1 MDRRRDTPTN
11 AAHVKRH
18 TKGTSNEISLSV
30 LDAAKNAV
38 RTGRRKDD
46 PKVGTVS
53 LFTVPGLRK
62 KPKGAPKKDES
73 LLYDTGVEQRKRSRG
88 TWKSRPAPA
97 GGTPAPAAH
106 GGMVRWLARFGAVA
120 LVVAASIGL
129 VALAASFVSKDVS
142 QQSYQSDRLDA
153 AIAGL
158 QETDEVF
165 EALDVLVN
173 DPFGSHP
180 EEEELVYARRS
191 AVGDGLAEADAA
203 AREASANLRDN
214 QEKEVAANA
223 VATAAYRTNLWN
235 VGLSLVDEAAAARA
249 ACECVEDGWQAVLDA
264 DMRLKKAA
272 SLVSDTTDDNVRR
285 ANEETDAASASLQQA
300 VSLFMEAQNA
310 YPSYDVTPFLDYVQK
325 RIESCGYALAS
336 NQALLDRD
344 KETAQAQNDA
354 YNEAD
359 REAVELAESLP
370 SNPVASVKD
379 VFEEQTADKMKDYE
393 TARSQTGNADA
404 FIRDYLGEQS
414 K

>member
-1 MDRRRDTPTN
+1 MPTG

-38 RTGRRKDD
+38 RPGRHKDD

-53 LFTVPGLRK
+53 LFTVPGFRK

-73 LLYDTGVEQRKRSRG
+73 LLYDTGIGRRKRARG
-88 TWKSRPAPA
+88 TWKSRPAHASDAAAPTER
-97 GGTPAPAAH
+97 GGAL
-106 GGMVRWLARFGAVA
+106 RWLASFGAVA
-120 LVVAASIGL
+120 FVVAASIGL
-129 VALAASFVSKDVS
+129 VALGASFVSKDVS
-142 QQSYQSDRLDA
+142 HQSYQSDRLDT

-165 EALDVLVN
+165 ESLDVLVN

-191 AVGDGLAEADAA
+191 AVGDSLAEADAA
-203 AREASANLRDN
+203 AREASENLRDN
-214 QEKEVAANA
+214 REKEVAANA
-223 VATAAYRTNLWN
+223 VATAASRTNLWN
-235 VGLSLVDEAAAARA
+235 VGLSVVDEARAARA
-249 ACECVEDGWQAVLDA
+249 ARECVEEGWQAVLDA
-264 DMRLKKAA
+264 DIHLKKAA
-272 SLVSDTTDDNVRR
+272 SLVSDTTDENIRR
-285 ANEETDAASASLQQA
+285 ANEETNAASASLQQA

-310 YPSYDVTPFLDYVQK
+310 YPSYDVALFLDYLQK

-354 YNEAD
+354 YNQAD
-359 REAVELAESLP
+359 QEAVELAEGLP
-370 SNPVASVKD
+370 NNPVASVKD
-379 VFEEQTADKMKDYE
+379 VFEASVADKMKDYE

-404 FIRDYLGEQS
+404 FIRDYLGEQG